1 MSNKGLFGH
10 SRQPAELEQRRSSR
24 VFVLISELSEQAAWP
39 EAVCTVCFGGWRH
52 LQEEEEKIRLSRVK
66 VVQAQ
71 TTVSLPSVTPNNL
84 AAEEG
89 TSNEG

>member
-24 VFVLISELSEQAAWP
+24 VFVLISKLSEQAAWP
-39 EAVCTVCFGGWRH
+39 EAVCAVCFGGWWH
-52 LQEEEEKIRLSRVK
+52 LQEEEEKLRLSQVK
-66 VVQAQ
+66 VARAQ
-71 TTVSLPSVTPNNL
+71 TTVSLSSVTPNNL

-89 TSNEG
+89 TSN